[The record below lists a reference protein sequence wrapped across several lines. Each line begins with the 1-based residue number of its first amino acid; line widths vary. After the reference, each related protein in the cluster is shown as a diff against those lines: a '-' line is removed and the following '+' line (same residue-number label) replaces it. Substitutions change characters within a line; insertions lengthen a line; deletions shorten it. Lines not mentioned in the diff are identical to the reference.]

1 MTLYET
7 IGQERLYA
15 IIHSF
20 YNGVYQSPIISHLF
34 EGDRNIIEEKQQLF
48 LTQFLGGPKLY
59 SDVHGHPKM
68 RQRHLPFAIDKEAK
82 DEWLALMRKAIFQH
96 IEDKELAETLY
107 NCFPK
112 VANHMRNS

>member
-1 MTLYET
+1 MTLYEA

-20 YNGVYQSPIISHLF
+20 YISVYQSPIISHLF
-34 EGDRNIIEEKQQLF
+34 EGDRTIIEEKQQMF

-59 SDVHGHPKM
+59 SDTFGHPKM
-68 RQRHLPFAIDKEAK
+68 RQRHLPFAINKEAK
-82 DEWLALMRKAIFQH
+82 DEWLALMRKAIFKH
-96 IEDKELAETLY
+96 IEDEELAETLY
-107 NCFPK
+107 SCFPK